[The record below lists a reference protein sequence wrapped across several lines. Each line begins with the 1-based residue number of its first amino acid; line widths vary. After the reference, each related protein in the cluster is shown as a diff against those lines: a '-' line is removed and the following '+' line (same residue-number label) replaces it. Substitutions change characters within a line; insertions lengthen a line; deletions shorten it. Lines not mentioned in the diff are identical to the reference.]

1 MRYNRQRWLR
11 VASPWV
17 SPAALISAKNSCSV
31 VRSDVDMPDIR
42 QLRGLLK
49 FAHFRADR
57 IMRNMRINL
66 CCLNVLSLDHSAGPA
81 KPSTAPEKG
90 H

>member
-1 MRYNRQRWLR
+1 
-11 VASPWV
+11 
-17 SPAALISAKNSCSV
+17 
-31 VRSDVDMPDIR
+31 MPDIR

-49 FAHFRADR
+49 FAHFRADL